1 MPGGERGDRGGR
13 SGGALQRT
21 TGRDRDE
28 WFGVLDA
35 WGAARRPYREIAEWL
50 TGSHGL
56 SAWWAQKLIVEFE
69 EERGLRPTGI
79 CSNGTFEVGARKMI
93 AVPAQRAFE
102 ALADAGVRNAWL
114 PGVRLDETAS
124 EPGRSVRFEAGGR
137 VAGSGR
143 AHLAGP
149 VQDARGGAPV
159 EDWRRRERRPDEEA
173 LATAAHG
180 AEDPAGGSA
189 VSRRCRI
196 RRLTAST
203 VAYRAP
209 QQARRQGGYRW
220 SS

>member
-1 MPGGERGDRGGR
+1 MVQELLMPGGERGDRGGR

-124 EPGRSVRFEAGGR
+124 EPGRSVGFGAGDGSR
-137 VAGSGR
+137 VQVELILR
-143 AHLAGP
+143 GP
-149 VQDARGGAPV
+149 CKTLVAVRQLRIGDAAS
-159 EDWRRRERRPDEEA
+159 
-173 LATAAHG
+173 AAQTKKH
-180 AEDPAGGSA
+180 
-189 VSRRCRI
+189 SRQ
-196 RRLTAST
+196 RLTALKT
-203 VAYRAP
+203 LLEG
-209 QQARRQGGYRW
+209 RR
-220 SS
+220 